1 MISSFRRGAG
11 HVRRGLIAFA
21 ALALGSIPAV
31 AVVSQAH
38 AASGCNVTY
47 TVANQWATGFTVQ
60 GITITNLGSPLTS
73 WTLQFSFPGSQTIA
87 SNPWNG
93 TFTQSGQMVTITN
106 LSYNGS
112 VATNANVNPGPG
124 FNGVLPSGAANP
136 SPTTFTLNG
145 TVCNGGPT
153 PTPTPT
159 PTGTPTPTPTP
170 TGTPTPTPTPSR
182 TPTPTP

>member
-38 AASGCNVTY
+38 AASGCSVTY

-60 GITITNLGSPLTS
+60 GITITNLGSSALSS
-73 WTLQFSFPGSQTIA
+73 WTLTFDFPGTQTIA

-93 TFTQSGQMVTITN
+93 TFTQTANHVTITN

-112 VATNANVNPGPG
+112 IPVNGSANPGPG
-124 FNGVLPSGAANP
+124 FNGVLTNGAANP
-136 SPTTFTLNG
+136 SPTSFTLNG

-153 PTPTPT
+153 
-159 PTGTPTPTPTP
+159 
-170 TGTPTPTPTPSR
+170 
-182 TPTPTP
+182 